1 MSRRLNQVKVYMLG
15 TAGSGKTSFTASFQE
30 WLKLLDIEVVTV
42 NLDPGEMNLP
52 YDPEVDIRDW
62 INLYDVMEKFKLG
75 PNGSQIVCSDEIA
88 LKADEIK
95 DSINF
100 FDADIILIDTPG
112 QIELF
117 AYRETGKILIERL
130 GVDNSV
136 ILFLFD
142 PIISKRA
149 NGFVSLQM
157 LSLSTQF
164 IFSLPQLNI
173 LSKSDVIDEDLLK
186 KIMEWYYT
194 PETLY
199 NDLINQKGISKEIS
213 IEVLKMLEVIG
224 MQGSLI
230 SVSSESLEGMDD
242 VYNFIIQLFKGGE
255 DITDK

>member
-1 MSRRLNQVKVYMLG
+1 LSNLEGIKVYMLG
-15 TAGSGKTSFTASFQE
+15 TAGSGKTSFTASFQS
-30 WLKLLDIEVVTV
+30 WLKQLDIEVATV

-52 YDPEVDIRDW
+52 YEPEIDICDW
-62 INLYDVMEKFKLG
+62 IDLYDVMETFKLG
-75 PNGSQIVCSDEIA
+75 PNGAQVVCSDEIA
-88 LKADEIK
+88 IKSDEIK
-95 DSINF
+95 EGIDSFN
-100 FDADIILIDTPG
+100 ADIILIDTPG

-130 GVDNSV
+130 GTNNSI

-142 PIISKRA
+142 PIISKTA

-157 LSLSTQF
+157 LSISTQF

-173 LSKSDVIDEDLLK
+173 LSKSDVIEEDRLE
-186 KIMEWYYT
+186 KIIEWYHT

-224 MQGSLI
+224 TQGSLI
-230 SVSSESLEGMDD
+230 PVSSENMIGMDD
-242 VYNFIIQLFKGGE
+242 VYNFIAQLFKGGE
-255 DITDK
+255 DLKEY

>member
-1 MSRRLNQVKVYMLG
+1 MSRRLEEIKIYMLG
-15 TAGSGKTSFTASFQE
+15 TAGSGKTSFTASFQG
-30 WLKLLDIEVVTV
+30 WLKQLDLEVATV

-62 INLYDVMEKFKLG
+62 VDLYDVMEKFKLG
-75 PNGSQIVCSDEIA
+75 PNGAQIACSDEMA

-95 DSINF
+95 DAIDS

-117 AYRETGKILIERL
+117 AYRETGRILIESL
-130 GVDNSV
+130 GVDNSI

-157 LSLSTQF
+157 LSISTQF

-173 LSKSDVIDEDLLK
+173 LSKSDMFDDDLLK

-199 NDLINQKGISKEIS
+199 NDLIDQKGISKEIN

-230 SVSSESLEGMDD
+230 PISSVDLNGMDD
-242 VYNFIIQLFKGGE
+242 VYNFIVQLFKGGD
-255 DITDK
+255 DIADY